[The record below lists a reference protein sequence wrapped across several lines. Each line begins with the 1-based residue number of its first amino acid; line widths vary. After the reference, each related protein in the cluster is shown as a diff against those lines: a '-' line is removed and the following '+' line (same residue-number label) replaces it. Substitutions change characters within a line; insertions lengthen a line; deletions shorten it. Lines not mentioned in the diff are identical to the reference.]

1 MGATG
6 ALCPTC
12 PGVGMTTHSQGW
24 WPVEEPPNL
33 TTVSHSTRHCPYISQ
48 LPQYANIMYMF
59 TLTDGHYILNSPLQG
74 SWSISHTLL
83 HARFEHSSWS
93 SPDGVVLMGGRA
105 SPNTSEILSRNSS
118 KSSTFF
124 PLKYDI
130 GY

>member
-1 MGATG
+1 M
-6 ALCPTC
+6 
-12 PGVGMTTHSQGW
+12 
-24 WPVEEPPNL
+24 
-33 TTVSHSTRHCPYISQ
+33 YILQ
-48 LPQYANIMYMF
+48 
-59 TLTDGHYILNSPLQG
+59 DGHYKDVPYMDSPLQG